1 MKLKPI
7 SKAILAAAA
16 AAGIMPFAAQAAD
29 VNVYG
34 VVATG
39 LYYQKTEGA
48 DNGNVGM
55 AQYKQ
60 TPTDSHFGIT
70 GREDLGN
77 GLYVGFQLESGYST
91 DSGNMWEDD
100 RLFNRVARLYAGN
113 SQIEVSMGR
122 ISTFTCASDPYSV
135 FRKLRANM
143 TASGL
148 PGMAPATMVFNV
160 GEMDNAIAFRTNGDD
175 GFFVQGFYSN
185 GSSSEETE
193 YGWSNNFR
201 PPSGG
206 RVSHFVSVRCS
217 TGSVPAIL
225 TARNLAKTK
234 RPAFMS
240 SGATISEGPLFQLFS
255 TKAAMI
261 GESAVRRTWPI

>member
-34 VVATG
+34 LVATG

-91 DSGNMWEDD
+91 DSGAMWEDD

-113 SQIEVSMGR
+113 SQIEV
-122 ISTFTCASDPYSV
+122 
-135 FRKLRANM
+135 
-143 TASGL
+143 
-148 PGMAPATMVFNV
+148 
-160 GEMDNAIAFRTNGDD
+160 
-175 GFFVQGFYSN
+175 
-185 GSSSEETE
+185 
-193 YGWSNNFR
+193 
-201 PPSGG
+201 
-206 RVSHFVSVRCS
+206 
-217 TGSVPAIL
+217 
-225 TARNLAKTK
+225 
-234 RPAFMS
+234 
-240 SGATISEGPLFQLFS
+240 
-255 TKAAMI
+255 
-261 GESAVRRTWPI
+261 

>member
-16 AAGIMPFAAQAAD
+16 ATSIMPFAAQAAD

-34 VVATG
+34 LVATG

-77 GLYVGFQLESGYST
+77 GLYVGFQLENGYST
-91 DSGNMWEDD
+91 DSGAMWENN

-193 YGWSNNFR
+193 YGWSNNNHVIQAATSYR
-201 PPSGG
+201 YSAQLGASQPSY
-206 RVSHFVSVRCS
+206 
-217 TGSVPAIL
+217 
-225 TARNLAKTK
+225 
-234 RPAFMS
+234 
-240 SGATISEGPLFQLFS
+240 
-255 TKAAMI
+255 
-261 GESAVRRTWPI
+261 

>member
-113 SQIEVSMGR
+113 SQIECSWAEFQPSRVLPTR
-122 ISTFTCASDPYSV
+122 IRSSASS
-135 FRKLRANM
+135 A
-143 TASGL
+143 
-148 PGMAPATMVFNV
+148 
-160 GEMDNAIAFRTNGDD
+160 RT
-175 GFFVQGFYSN
+175 
-185 GSSSEETE
+185 
-193 YGWSNNFR
+193 
-201 PPSGG
+201 
-206 RVSHFVSVRCS
+206 
-217 TGSVPAIL
+217 
-225 TARNLAKTK
+225 
-234 RPAFMS
+234 
-240 SGATISEGPLFQLFS
+240 
-255 TKAAMI
+255 
-261 GESAVRRTWPI
+261 

>member
-34 VVATG
+34 LVATG

-91 DSGNMWEDD
+91 DSGAMWEDD

-193 YGWSNNFR
+193 YGWSNNNHVIQAAFGWTGQSFR
-201 PPSGG
+201 IGTVLNWERPSHTDGTKPP
-206 RVSHFVSVRCS
+206 
-217 TGSVPAIL
+217 
-225 TARNLAKTK
+225 KT
-234 RPAFMS
+234 
-240 SGATISEGPLFQLFS
+240 
-255 TKAAMI
+255 
-261 GESAVRRTWPI
+261 